1 MAEEGD
7 PGTSV
12 TLSGSDA
19 PSTDGAVRGDHSGQE
34 WGSGRQHCG
43 PFGPDAAGKE

>member
-1 MAEEGD
+1 MWLKRAD

-19 PSTDGAVRGDHSGQE
+19 PSTDGAVGGDH
-34 WGSGRQHCG
+34 
-43 PFGPDAAGKE
+43 